1 MRFPLIAFLIAF
13 LGACAPVPAD
23 APIKQINLSDLQPLP
38 LISGGEIVPLRV
50 SVAAVVSPQGTLAS
64 YQPLL
69 DYISDQ
75 LDRPVELVQRQTYAE
90 TNALIEQNAV
100 DIAFVCTSAY
110 IDGYEAF
117 GMELLAAPQVN
128 GTSSYQSVLIV
139 PASSPAQSMADLEG
153 RVFAFT
159 DPNSFSGR
167 IYPTYLVQ
175 GLGRNPEEFFGRT
188 FFTYSH
194 DDAIRAIASG
204 IADGAAVD
212 SLVYD
217 FAVQRDQELAS
228 KVRLIHRS
236 QAFGIP
242 PVVINPGARPQ
253 LKATLQELLLEMS
266 VDPEGQAALA
276 ALGVEMFVLPDDATY
291 DSARSIID
299 QVGSPAP

>member
-175 GLGRNPEEFFGRT
+175 GLGRNPEEFFVRT